1 MLLLAT
7 VSRCMDI
14 VNLTVDNFDTSFR
27 NDVNQFI
34 DASGISRDWARRE
47 DNGITWLELHLTVG
61 SVGDTREGCHRLALT
76 TCTEDQNLACR
87 VIFDFIWLDK
97 GSLRSFDVAKLDSV
111 DNGLFHRT
119 TKDRN
124 LASSLNSGFSCL
136 LETEDI

>member
-7 VSRCMDI
+7 VSRGMDI

-27 NDVNQFI
+27 NDVDQLV
-34 DASGISRDWARRE
+34 DASSVSRDWARRE
-47 DNGITWLELHLTVG
+47 DNRITWLELHLTVG

-76 TCTEDQNLACR
+76 TCTEDEHLTCR

-97 GSLRSFDVAKLDSV
+97 GSLRSFDVAKIDSV

-119 TKDRN
+119 TKDSD
-124 LASSLNSGFSCL
+124 LTSSLNSSFCCL